1 MNALKKKQLE
11 NQGYRLVGNHS
22 AVKVCEWTKKALRK
36 ENVCYK
42 CDFYGIKSWRCIQMT
57 PSLTACAHRCVWC
70 WRDIS
75 HTEPKWQGKAESPEK
90 IIDGCIQAHKKLL
103 YGFGGNEKAN
113 KKRYSEAMQPM
124 HFAIS
129 LSGEPT
135 MYPKLPQLVDSLKK
149 RGITS
154 FIVTNGTHPEML
166 KKLIKHQP
174 TQLYLTLPAPD
185 EKTYKKSC
193 APLIKGSWKK
203 ILQSLKL
210 LKKFRRSAIRLT
222 LAREINLI
230 DPEGYANLIKLAN
243 PNFVELK
250 AYMAV
255 GYSQKRLGYK
265 FMPLHKEILEFAKKV
280 ANASGLKIIKQKKES
295 RVVLLMKKDCKS
307 RKLKLPE

>member
-1 MNALKKKQLE
+1 MDALKKKQLE
-11 NQGYRLVGNHS
+11 KQGYRLVGNHS
-22 AVKVCEWTKKALRK
+22 AVKVCEWTKKSLRN
-36 ENVCYK
+36 EAVCYK
-42 CDFYGIKSWRCIQMT
+42 CDFYGIRSWRCVQMT
-57 PSLTACAHRCVWC
+57 PALTTCTHRCVWC
-70 WRDIS
+70 WRDIA

-103 YGFGGNEKAN
+103 YGFKGNEKTD
-113 KKRYSEAMQPM
+113 KKRYAEAMQPM

-154 FIVTNGTHPEML
+154 FIVTNGTNPAML
-166 KKLIKHQP
+166 KKLIRHQP

-203 ILQSLKL
+203 ILQSLRL
-210 LKKFRRSAIRLT
+210 LKKFKRSAIRLT
-222 LAREINLI
+222 LAREINFAN
-230 DPEGYANLIKLAN
+230 PEGYAKLIKLAN
-243 PNFVELK
+243 PDFLEIK
-250 AYMAV
+250 SYMAV
-255 GYSQKRLGYK
+255 GFSRKRLGVK

-280 ANASGLKIIKQKKES
+280 AKAAGLKIINQKKES
-295 RVVLLMKKDCKS
+295 RVVLLMKKDSKA
-307 RKLKLPE
+307 RKLF

>member
-1 MNALKKKQLE
+1 MDALKRKQLE
-11 NQGYRLVGNHS
+11 KQGYRLVGDHS
-22 AVKVCEWTKKALRK
+22 AVKVCEWTRKALKK

-42 CDFYGIKSWRCIQMT
+42 CDFYGIRSWRCVQMT
-57 PSLTACAHRCVWC
+57 PALTTCTHRCVWC
-70 WRDIS
+70 WRDIA
-75 HTEPKWQGKAESPEK
+75 HTEPKWQGEAESPEK

-103 YGFGGNEKAN
+103 YGFKGNEKTD
-113 KKRYSEAMQPM
+113 KKRYAEAMQPM

-135 MYPKLPQLVDSLKK
+135 MYPKLPQLVDALKK

-154 FIVTNGTHPEML
+154 FIVTNGTNPAML
-166 KKLIKHQP
+166 KKLIRHQP

-185 EKTYKKSC
+185 EKIYKKSC

-210 LKKFRRSAIRLT
+210 LKKFKRTAIRLT
-222 LAREINLI
+222 LVKGINFVN
-230 DPEGYANLIKLAN
+230 PEGYAKLIKFAN

-255 GYSQKRLGYK
+255 GYSRKRLGVR
-265 FMPLHKEILEFAKKV
+265 FMPFHKEILEFAKKV
-280 ANASGLKIIKQKKES
+280 ARAAGLKIIKQKKES
-295 RVVLLMKKDCKS
+295 RVVLLMKKDSKT
-307 RKLKLPE
+307 RKLF